1 MSDFRYFKENSP
13 SKSYGAVLLNP
24 CFYAVLLYRISNKL
38 YKNNLA
44 ILAKLVWLLNRIVFC
59 VDIDYRA
66 TIGENFMLIHGIGVV
81 IGCDVKLGNNIKIY
95 QGVTLGGNGKT
106 RNEDGIVY
114 TQPVIGDNCIIYTN
128 ACLFGPIVI
137 KPNTVIKACQVVSK
151 DIV

>member
-1 MSDFRYFKENSP
+1 
-13 SKSYGAVLLNP
+13 
-24 CFYAVLLYRISNKL
+24 
-38 YKNNLA
+38 
-44 ILAKLVWLLNRIVFC
+44 
-59 VDIDYRA
+59 
-66 TIGENFMLIHGIGVV
+66 MLIHGIGVV